1 MQSLMRAPPQPPSAS
16 CVLFD
21 HFWVEAGSDY
31 GGDGAKSAK
40 DDFVITPSVLDH
52 LRNLARAVLLRR
64 YPILLQGPTSS
75 GKTSLVAYLAA
86 QTGHPFVRINNHEQT
101 DLQEYLGSY
110 VSDEHGR
117 IVFQEGLLVKA
128 VRHGHWIVLDELNLA
143 PTEVLEALNR
153 QVYDMFCTPVFC
165 PLYVRKPF

>member
-1 MQSLMRAPPQPPSAS
+1 MRAPPNPPSTN

-21 HFWVEAGSDY
+21 QFWVEVGAAPVAESRESDGS
-31 GGDGAKSAK
+31 GGT
-40 DDFVITPSVLDH
+40 FVATLTVQQH

-86 QTGHPFVRINNHEQT
+86 QTGHTFVRINNHEQT

-110 VSDEHGR
+110 ISDEHGR
-117 IVFQEGLLVKA
+117 LVFQEGLLVQA
-128 VRHGHWIVLDELNLA
+128 VRLGHWIVLDELNLA

-153 QVYDMFCTPVFC
+153 
-165 PLYVRKPF
+165 